1 MVMFS
6 DYDIRTCGDDF
17 ITGSMKMTY
26 GIDIF
31 YKDQSRGDKRTVTT
45 RR

>member
-26 GIDIF
+26 GIDIV
-31 YKDQSRGDKRTVTT
+31 YKGQSRGGNRTVNT